1 MGRIE
6 VAYKHSAAQ
15 EVLPPQALLDSS
27 RPIQVPHV
35 VHFSF
40 VFFFFPNFMWNFTD
54 VNEFLM
60 TEIAA
65 DILRSKNAVM
75 A

>member
-40 VFFFFPNFMWNFTD
+40 GFFFPNFMLNFTD

-65 DILRSKNAVM
+65 DISRSKNAVM